1 MQFAKLPESKE
12 TEARMKRKK
21 VCLIGLDGV
30 PYSLIKK
37 ITDEGTMPNLASLFG
52 TGDLRQMSVSIPEVS
67 SVSWSS
73 FMTGTDSGNHGIY
86 GFMDVRDGSRQM
98 YFPNYMD
105 LKAETLWSSLE
116 RLGKKSAVVNLPS
129 TYPAGK
135 INGILVSGFV
145 AIDLKK
151 AVYPSS
157 IVSTLEGLNYKID
170 VRAQMAKD
178 NPDFLFEELSSV
190 LKTRFKAFNLLV
202 NEVDWGFFMPVITGT
217 DRLHHFL
224 WSSSLDPDNKYYNTF
239 FDYYK
244 KIDEKIGRL
253 LESLPKGT
261 EVMAMSDHGFT
272 NIETEVYLNRWLFEN
287 DYVCFTKDSPMDLK
301 DVSSSSKAF
310 ALDPSRIYINKK
322 SRFTDGVISDND
334 VKKLVDEIADKIINL
349 EYNGKKVIKQVYR
362 QEEIYSSKEIKKA
375 PDLVLLSN
383 YGYDLKGKLNAR
395 IVFGRSHFTGTHTQD
410 DAFIFS
416 TNSLPKD
423 NITIFNIKLYIENLF
438 M

>member
-1 MQFAKLPESKE
+1 MFLKKG
-12 TEARMKRKK
+12 KK

-30 PYSLIKK
+30 PFSLIKK
-37 ITDEGTMPNLASLFG
+37 ITDNDTTPNLASLFK
-52 TGDLRQMSVSIPEVS
+52 TGVLKQMSVSIPEIS

-98 YFPNYMD
+98 YFPNYKD
-105 LKAETLWSSLE
+105 LKTETLWSSLE
-116 RLGKKSAVVNLPS
+116 RLGKQSVVVNLPS
-129 TYPAGK
+129 TYPAGR

-157 IVSTLEGLNYKID
+157 LISKLEGLNYKID
-170 VRAQMAKD
+170 VRAHLAKD
-178 NPDFLFEELSSV
+178 NPAFLFEELFSV
-190 LKTRFKAFNLLV
+190 LDIRFKAFDLLA
-202 NEVDWGFFMPVITGT
+202 NEIDWDFFMPVITGT

-224 WSSSLDPDNKYYNTF
+224 WSSSIDPTNKYYNSF

-244 KIDEKIGRL
+244 KLDDKIGRL
-253 LESLPKGT
+253 LESLPTGT

-287 DYVCFTKDSPMDLK
+287 NYLCFTKDNPMDLR
-301 DVSSSSKAF
+301 DISSSSKAF
-310 ALDPSRIYINKK
+310 SLDPSRIYINKQ
-322 SRFTDGVISDND
+322 SRFTDGIISDND
-334 VKKLVDEIADKIINL
+334 VKKIVDELADSIIGL
-349 EYNGKKVIKQVYR
+349 EYNGKKVIKQIYR
-362 QEEIYSSKEIKKA
+362 PEEIYSNKEIGKA

-383 YGYDLKGKLNAR
+383 HGYDLKGKLNAKD
-395 IVFGRSHFTGTHTQD
+395 VFGRSHFTGTHTQD

-416 TNSLPKD
+416 TNCLPKD
-423 NITIFNIKLYIENLF
+423 KITIFDIKTYIENLVS
-438 M
+438 